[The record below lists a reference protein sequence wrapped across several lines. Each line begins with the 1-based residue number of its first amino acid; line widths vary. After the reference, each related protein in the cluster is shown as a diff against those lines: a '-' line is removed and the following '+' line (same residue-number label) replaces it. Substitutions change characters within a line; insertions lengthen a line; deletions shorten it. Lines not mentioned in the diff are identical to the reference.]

1 MCSIHLLIST
11 IQSYVA
17 VVGRVIT
24 DDEDGTQQFPEELQF
39 TTHIERLDSILN
51 LVGMNIGLM
60 KMDAQ
65 GFECKILQGMG
76 QYIPMDIKFIK
87 TEFSTIIQSPRKRNP
102 NSIVVWCHSYHQDQT
117 QRRKHKYVSTP
128 FMISSQIRYETAN
141 NGVIA
146 MSYQSYGIIKIL
158 SIVMVANHIMW
169 KLEQILVLVSWKC
182 CLVLMPQFL
191 HSSLIL

>member
-87 TEFSTIIQSPRKRNP
+87 TEFSTRFLKGQGCLNL
-102 NSIVVWCHSYHQDQT
+102 VQLLH
-117 QRRKHKYVSTP
+117 
-128 FMISSQIRYETAN
+128 A
-141 NGVIA
+141 IA
-146 MSYQSYGIIKIL
+146 WLNAS
-158 SIVMVANHIMW
+158 HT
-169 KLEQILVLVSWKC
+169 
-182 CLVLMPQFL
+182 
-191 HSSLIL
+191 